1 MIFMVRINK
10 ISVILKEEKKKRK
23 KGLGTLDFG
32 RNERVKEYNSVRFVE
47 NTLALHSRKR
57 KLQKPGEWTVDSWL
71 AKARKKNA
79 SNLQN
84 PPNDQDWRPK
94 QTSTHISKCSFVFS
108 PRIPCPARDDS
119 SVDPPL
125 LIDQLHRRRRRRRHV
140 ALSLALHRSLLSPV
154 LQVSFLSNFSIWHLR
169 LTCTYKHNWVAHRE

>member
-23 KGLGTLDFG
+23 KGLGTLGFG

-79 SNLQN
+79 SNLQIHQTIKIEDQN
-84 PPNDQDWRPK
+84 KQARTYPN
-94 QTSTHISKCSFVFS
+94 
-108 PRIPCPARDDS
+108 
-119 SVDPPL
+119 
-125 LIDQLHRRRRRRRHV
+125 
-140 ALSLALHRSLLSPV
+140 ALSSSAPESHAQLETTAR
-154 LQVSFLSNFSIWHLR
+154 
-169 LTCTYKHNWVAHRE
+169 